1 MQGEKELAGAPK
13 APEETGAERR
23 AEGGKQAVP
32 CETTGRA
39 GAPKA
44 PGETRTDG

>member
-1 MQGEKELAGAPK
+1 MQGETELAGAPK

-23 AEGGKQAVP
+23 AEGGKHAVP
-32 CETTGRA
+32 CETSERA

-44 PGETRTDG
+44 PGETGMDG